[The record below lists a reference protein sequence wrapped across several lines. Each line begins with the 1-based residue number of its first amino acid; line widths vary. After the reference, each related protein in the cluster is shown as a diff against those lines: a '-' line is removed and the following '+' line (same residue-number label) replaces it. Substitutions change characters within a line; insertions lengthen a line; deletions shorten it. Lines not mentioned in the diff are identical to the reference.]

1 LRDSHISF
9 GEIRVSIIFIPHINM
24 QRRKFL
30 KVLGSASPALFAPQL
45 MQASSASF
53 IGPVVISTWAPNV
66 KANAEAW
73 RALSS
78 GQNALDA
85 VHQGVMVP
93 ESDPDD
99 NSVGYG
105 GLPDRDGSVT
115 LDACIMDHLGN
126 IGAVMGL
133 EHIKHPISVARKV
146 MEETPHVQ
154 LVGEGA
160 LKFALEKGFQKENLL
175 TEKSKDSWESWLK
188 KSNYDPLQSIRE
200 IEKRIRENHDT
211 IGMLAIDAEQR
222 ISGAC
227 STSGM
232 AFKIHGRVGDSSII
246 GAGLYVNNR
255 IGAATATGVGEDVVR
270 ICGAHTIVEM
280 MRQGYE
286 PKEACRIA
294 LERLIELKGE
304 DYARKTQIG
313 FIALNKSG
321 EVGCYSMLPEFTMA
335 VRDAESE
342 YVIQADSIFSKEL
355 K

>member
-1 LRDSHISF
+1 
-9 GEIRVSIIFIPHINM
+9 M

-30 KVLGSASPALFAPQL
+30 KVLGSASPMLFAPQL
-45 MQASSASF
+45 VQANSTSF
-53 IGPVVISTWAPNV
+53 MGPVVISTWAPNV

-73 RALSS
+73 RVLSD
-78 GQNALDA
+78 GLNALDA

-93 ESDPDD
+93 EADPNDM
-99 NSVGYG
+99 SVGYG
-105 GLPDRDGSVT
+105 GLPDRDGKVT
-115 LDACIMDHLGN
+115 LDACIMDHQGN
-126 IGAVMGL
+126 IGSVMGL
-133 EHIKHPISVARKV
+133 ESIMHPISVARKV
-146 MEETPHVQ
+146 MENTPHVQ
-154 LVGEGA
+154 LVGDGA
-160 LKFALEKGFQKENLL
+160 LQFALQMGFQKEDLL
-175 TEKSKDSWESWLK
+175 TQKSKDAWEKWLVESK
-188 KSNYDPLQSIRE
+188 YDPLHSIHE

-211 IGMLAIDAEQR
+211 IGMLAIDSEQR

-232 AFKIHGRVGDSSII
+232 AYKIHGRVGDSPII

-321 EVGCYSMLPEFTMA
+321 EIGCYSMLPDFTMA
-335 VRDAESE
+335 VRDTEAE
-342 YVIQADSIFSKEL
+342 YVVQADSIFSKEL